1 MVMIGFAGV
10 FVIRAQRTGE
20 GVTSIPLE
28 RLAGF
33 LAFLWGSTLLQS
45 GGEALGQ
52 QRYLIAVVATG
63 GGALAGR
70 VREGTSSV

>member
-33 LAFLWGSTLLQS
+33 LAFLWGSTLSQS

-52 QRYLIAVVATG
+52 QRHLISVVATG
-63 GGALAGR
+63 GGALAR
-70 VREGTSSV
+70 